1 MKNII
6 ISVNNGYYPI
16 SINNNFKPI
25 INYISEYESSQIFVI
40 TDSNVNILHFQALED
55 TLKKFTLK
63 KFIIPAGEQSK
74 SFQELKNIY
83 NFLIKGN
90 ASKKDI
96 IIAFGGGVIGDL
108 AGFAAA
114 TFLSGLR
121 LIQVPTSL
129 LSQVDSS
136 VGGKTALNF
145 LSHKNNIGLFYQP
158 IQVFINTS
166 LLTTLPEREFNC
178 GMGEVLVHSI
188 LDNSK
193 SLFTLLTEEHERIK
207 VKDSIILNELVYL
220 NCNIKRKFVE
230 EDEYEHGKRQ
240 SLNLGH
246 TIGHAIESL
255 YNFELKHGECVS
267 LGLVAACYI
276 SLQKN
281 IVSNEIADKIIKL
294 IELFNL
300 PTYISSLP
308 PYEIIDL
315 IQYDKKRN
323 SNINNFILIKD
334 IGEVQIVQIEDLY
347 TEIIPALNR
356 LQKPY
361 YRSESPINAAKLI

>member
-1 MKNII
+1 M
-6 ISVNNGYYPI
+6 
-16 SINNNFKPI
+16 
-25 INYISEYESSQIFVI
+25 
-40 TDSNVNILHFQALED
+40 SN
-55 TLKKFTLK
+55 
-63 KFIIPAGEQSK
+63 
-74 SFQELKNIY
+74 
-83 NFLIKGN
+83 
-90 ASKKDI
+90 
-96 IIAFGGGVIGDL
+96 
-108 AGFAAA
+108 
-114 TFLSGLR
+114 
-121 LIQVPTSL
+121 
-129 LSQVDSS
+129 
-136 VGGKTALNF
+136 
-145 LSHKNNIGLFYQP
+145 
-158 IQVFINTS
+158 
-166 LLTTLPEREFNC
+166 
-178 GMGEVLVHSI
+178 
-188 LDNSK
+188 
-193 SLFTLLTEEHERIK
+193 
-207 VKDSIILNELVYL
+207 
-220 NCNIKRKFVE
+220 
-230 EDEYEHGKRQ
+230 
-240 SLNLGH
+240 LNLGH

-276 SLQKN
+276 SLEKN
-281 IVSNEIADKIIKL
+281 ILSNEIADKIIIL

>member
-6 ISVNNGYYPI
+6 ISVNNGYPI
-16 SINNNFKPI
+16 VINNNFKAL

-55 TLKKFTLK
+55 TLKKFKLK

-207 VKDSIILNELVYL
+207 ARDSIILNELVYL

-308 PYEIIDL
+308 PYEILDL

-347 TEIIPALNR
+347 TEIIPVLYR